1 MAHGS
6 FLFWEGTTEVLDDF
20 NKPEQP
26 QKTLDAESSAPS
38 LATNAA
44 APPSL
49 PVAGDFDEDAF
60 LKQLEADM
68 ANLMGGGGG
77 TGGGP
82 PVAAAANN
90 AGPGNVEAPAANQSL
105 DTEIEELSKMLKD
118 SGIEP
123 EKFLGALLAE
133 SMKPGDAEPKE
144 EAGSSSVDTAGE
156 RGSFQDTIRQTMN
169 RMQESGDRATA
180 AATTE
185 SDIPADLLAQLI
197 QAMEAGTS
205 AEGEDADI
213 NKLFAGMMEQLSNK
227 EMLYEPMKELHTKF
241 GPWLEEN
248 RTKVSAKDRARY
260 ETHAQLVGEIVAK
273 FDEEGYSDDK
283 PEDRSYI
290 WDRMQAVSNFFF
302 FFLSYPSSVEYLT
315 FFLFFSPRRCK
326 PRAVHQRNSSPIRS
340 RTTTKFPRIVLSN
353 KSDGL
358 PFSLRETISK
368 RALLKTPRCK

>member
-1 MAHGS
+1 MADDS

-44 APPSL
+44 APPSV
-49 PVAGDFDEDAF
+49 PYEGDFDEEAF

-77 TGGGP
+77 TEGGS

-90 AGPGNVEAPAANQSL
+90 AGPGNVETPAANQSL

-123 EKFLGALLAE
+123 EKLLGALLAE
-133 SMKPGDAEPKE
+133 SMKAGDAEPKE
-144 EAGSSSVDTAGE
+144 AAGSSSVDTAGE
-156 RGSFQDTIRQTMN
+156 RGSFQDTIRQTMD

-185 SDIPADLLAQLI
+185 SDIPGDLLAQLI

-205 AEGEDADI
+205 AGGEDGDI

-260 ETHAQLVGEIVAK
+260 ETHAQLAGEIVAK

-290 WDRMQAVSNFFF
+290 WDRMQAVSNFVFY
-302 FFLSYPSSVEYLT
+302 FLSYPLSVEYLT
-315 FFLFFSPRRCK
+315 
-326 PRAVHQRNSSPIRS
+326 
-340 RTTTKFPRIVLSN
+340 
-353 KSDGL
+353 
-358 PFSLRETISK
+358 
-368 RALLKTPRCK
+368 